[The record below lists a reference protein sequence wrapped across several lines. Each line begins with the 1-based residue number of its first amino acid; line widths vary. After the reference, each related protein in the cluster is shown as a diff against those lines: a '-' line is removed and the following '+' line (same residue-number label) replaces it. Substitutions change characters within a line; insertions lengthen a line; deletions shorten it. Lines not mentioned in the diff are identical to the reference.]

1 MSAVVD
7 TATCADG
14 FTGAPVTLAAWDAPG
29 VEAQL
34 SCDGYALL
42 PGLFLSDTVA
52 LARLAADEAPGLLLS
67 NAPTAQPGALPAQ
80 LAAWRE
86 VLYPHLVPI
95 ANRWREA
102 LGQAADFPDAL
113 TAFDAQN
120 RAAGQT
126 TPLSHFSR
134 LGPGDEIPLRQD
146 TQGSLVF
153 PMQVVGLLSA
163 PDADFT
169 GGAFI
174 LTEQRPR
181 MQSRP
186 SVVPLR
192 CGDAAI
198 ICTGPR
204 PVRGSQGVY
213 RVNVR
218 HAVGRVRSGQRV
230 GLSLSFHSAL

>member
-1 MSAVVD
+1 MSAVMD
-7 TATCADG
+7 TATCAVDFG
-14 FTGAPVTLAAWDAPG
+14 SLPLAAWDASG
-29 VEAQL
+29 IEAQL
-34 SCDGYALL
+34 NCDGYALL
-42 PGLFLSDTVA
+42 PGLFLPHANA
-52 LARLAADEAPGLLLS
+52 LSRMTEATTALQAVSLS
-67 NAPTAQPGALPAQ
+67 PTQGQALPPL

-86 VLYPHLVPI
+86 ALYPRLVPL

-102 LGQAADFPDAL
+102 LGEPADFPDTLAI
-113 TAFDAQN
+113 FDAQN

-126 TPLSHFSR
+126 MALSHLNR
-134 LGPGDEIPLRQD
+134 LGSGDEVPLRQD
-146 TQGSLVF
+146 TGGTLIF
-153 PMQVVGLLSA
+153 PLQVVGLLSA
-163 PDADFT
+163 PGEDFT

-230 GLSLSFHSAL
+230 GLSLSFHSAQ